1 MQPPIGSFYHL
12 RWVDQRPCLLKEPE
26 EESVELLLGCQVS
39 VPSVQ
44 LGQKKRLYPRPH
56 SLLGVCLARVW
67 GLEDDVE
74 MGSHLCHV
82 VKRPMGSVVIQYE
95 DWALKQTGLFNQMI
109 NEPTEFGTVCGSR
122 SEEDGNL
129 KRLAYGPVDGHRLE
143 HLEVFGSHQ
152 AVTSHPRLPR
162 PRCRLKSCLIRV
174 NDDPSG
180 IY

>member
-1 MQPPIGSFYHL
+1 MQPPIGSFHHL

-44 LGQKKRLYPRPH
+44 LGQKKRLDPRPH

-95 DWALKQTGLFNQMI
+95 DWALKQTGLFDQVVD
-109 NEPTEFGTVCGSR
+109 EPPELGTVCGSR

-162 PRCRLKSCLIRV
+162 PRCCLKSCLIRV